1 MKRIAVYPGSF
12 DPVTCGHLDLIQ
24 RGSMHADEL
33 VVSVLSNEGKEPAF
47 SLEQRLEMLREV
59 TADMSNVRV
68 DSFRGLLVD
77 YARQIGA
84 TIILRG
90 IRAVSDFEYEL
101 QMALMNR
108 KLEREIE
115 TVFMMPSLRYI
126 FLSSTIIKEAVS
138 YGGDVSGLVPPNV
151 ETALREKYD
160 R

>member
-12 DPVTCGHLDLIQ
+12 DPVTCGHVDLIQ
-24 RGSMHADEL
+24 RGSLHADEL

-47 SLEQRLEMLREV
+47 SLEKRLEMLNEV
-59 TADMSNVRV
+59 TVDMDNVRV

-101 QMALMNR
+101 QMAMMNR
-108 KLEREIE
+108 HLYPELE
-115 TVFMMPSLRYI
+115 TMFLVPSEQYSY
-126 FLSSTIIKEAVS
+126 LSSRLVREVARL
-138 YGGDVSGLVPPNV
+138 GGDVSRHVPACAGR
-151 ETALREKYD
+151 ALQERFNP
-160 R
+160 